1 MHEHDHDHGVSQPPA
16 TQAGVGSAL
25 LAMSAP
31 RRLAA
36 AVGVVLLL
44 WAAVGWALSYD
55 PAMQAAPA
63 IGVRG

>member
-1 MHEHDHDHGVSQPPA
+1 MHDHDHDHGVSQPPA
-16 TQAGVGSAL
+16 TRAGLGSAL

-31 RRLAA
+31 RRLMA

-55 PAMQAAPA
+55 PAAQPVPA